1 MLEKTILSNLILNE
15 DFGRK
20 VYPYL
25 KDEYFDDV
33 VLRKVFETASEYLD
47 KYKEPPSI
55 EALKIAVDK
64 RKDLNEDTYQGV
76 HQLVDN
82 MSIDKDTNLEFLLDE
97 TEKFCQDKDLYN
109 SIRKSILILDGQDNE
124 QMDKGAIPG
133 LLSDSL
139 GINFDQSVGH
149 DFLEDVDDRYEHYHR
164 KEERIP
170 FDIEILNKITK
181 GGIPRKSM
189 TVLLATTGGGKSL
202 LKCHMAANHLMFG
215 KNVLYITMEMAAEEI
230 GRRIDANIMDIT
242 LDEVAEIPRDV
253 FEKRMARLRGKT
265 TGKLVVKEFPTG
277 SAHSGHFRHL
287 LNELKLKKNFA
298 PDIIFLDYLNICSSA
313 RVKGAAA
320 ANSYTLVK
328 SIAEEVRGLAME
340 YNCAIVTSSQYNRDA
355 YGNSDVDLTNTSES
369 MGITHTAD
377 CILGLVSSE
386 YLDEMNQL
394 MIKQLKNRWGDIS
407 YYRRFLVGIERA
419 KMKIYELEE
428 SAQENINLEAPSGG
442 GGQHAKKNWDDS
454 SPVFDK
460 TDIGMRLNKRK
471 PGQKVFGD
479 VALT

>member
-1 MLEKTILSNLILNE
+1 
-15 DFGRK
+15 
-20 VYPYL
+20 
-25 KDEYFDDV
+25 
-33 VLRKVFETASEYLD
+33 
-47 KYKEPPSI
+47 
-55 EALKIAVDK
+55 
-64 RKDLNEDTYQGV
+64 
-76 HQLVDN
+76 
-82 MSIDKDTNLEFLLDE
+82 
-97 TEKFCQDKDLYN
+97 
-109 SIRKSILILDGQDNE
+109 
-124 QMDKGAIPG
+124 
-133 LLSDSL
+133 
-139 GINFDQSVGH
+139 
-149 DFLEDVDDRYEHYHR
+149 
-164 KEERIP
+164 
-170 FDIEILNKITK
+170 
-181 GGIPRKSM
+181 
-189 TVLLATTGGGKSL
+189 LLATTGGGKSL
-202 LKCHMAANHLMFG
+202 LKCHMAANHLMYG

-242 LDEVAEIPRDV
+242 LDEVAEVPRDV
-253 FEKRMARLRGKT
+253 FEKRIARYKTKT
-265 TGKLVVKEFPTG
+265 TGKLIVKEFPTG

-287 LNELKLKKNFA
+287 LNELQLKKNFK
-298 PDIIFLDYLNICSSA
+298 PDVIFLDYLNICSSA

-340 YNCAIVTSSQYNRDA
+340 YNCAVVTSSQYNRDA

-428 SAQENINLEAPSGG
+428 SAQQNINLDAPGGGSSGG
-442 GGQHAKKNWDDS
+442 KNQNYDDG
-454 SPVFDK
+454 PVFDK
-460 TDIGMRLNKRK
+460 TDIGMRLKNRK
-471 PGQKVFGD
+471 AGGKNVFGD

>member
-15 DFGRK
+15 EFGRK
-20 VYPYL
+20 VFPYL
-25 KDEYFDDV
+25 KEEYFEDISFK
-33 VLRKVFETASEYLD
+33 KVFETAAEYIEE
-47 KYKEPPSI
+47 YKAPPSI
-55 EALKIAVDK
+55 EALRIALDK
-64 RKDLNEDTYQGV
+64 RKDLNEDMYTNTNALINSYA
-76 HQLVDN
+76 VDPN
-82 MSIDKDTNLEFLLDE
+82 TSVEFLLKE
-97 TEKFCQDKDLYN
+97 TETFCQDKDLYN
-109 SIRKSILILDGQDNE
+109 TIRKSILILDGQDKE
-124 QMDKGAIPG
+124 MGKGEIPR

-139 GINFDQSVGH
+139 GISFDQSVGH
-149 DFLEDVDDRYEHYHR
+149 DFLEDGDERYEHYHR

-170 FDIEILNKITK
+170 FDIDILNKITK

-202 LKCHMAANHLMFG
+202 LKCHFAANHLMYG

-242 LDEVAEIPRDV
+242 LDEVAEVPRDV
-253 FEKRMARLRGKT
+253 FEKRMNRYKSKT
-265 TGKLVVKEFPTG
+265 TGKLVIKEFPTG
-277 SAHSGHFRHL
+277 SANSGHFRHL

-298 PDIIFLDYLNICSSA
+298 PDVIYLDYLNICSSA

-377 CILGLVSSE
+377 AIFGLVSSE
-386 YLDEMNQL
+386 YLEEMGQL
-394 MIKQLKNRWGDIS
+394 MIKQLKNRWGDIG

-428 SAQENINLEAPSGG
+428 SAQENINMEAPQAIRNQRVVPS
-442 GGQHAKKNWDDS
+442 
-454 SPVFDK
+454 VV
-460 TDIGMRLNKRK
+460 ILNLVWCD
-471 PGQKVFGD
+471 QD
-479 VALT
+479 